1 MRKWTMSSLPAYG
14 GFLGCAALL
23 AVVFP
28 GTSRYREQ
36 LIGLFC
42 LLAALGIRHWR
53 SHKYLVAGSAFC
65 IGCALAA
72 GTAMYL

>member
-1 MRKWTMSSLPAYG
+1 MRKWTSLPAYG